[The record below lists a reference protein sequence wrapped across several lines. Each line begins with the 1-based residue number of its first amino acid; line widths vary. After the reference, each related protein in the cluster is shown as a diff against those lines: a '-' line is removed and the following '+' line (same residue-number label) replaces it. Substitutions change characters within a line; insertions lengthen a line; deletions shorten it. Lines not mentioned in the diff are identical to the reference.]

1 MQSAEIEVS
10 EKKPGAH
17 EQLGNK
23 RSLLALPIHVSHC
36 VLFVQVKQKDETH
49 GCSIKD
55 YKD

>member
-49 GCSIKD
+49 GCSIKN
-55 YKD
+55 YKV